1 MGIGDVLAAYPAS
14 LLRFSVGVRKSNGR
28 RKQMTTESM
37 EAYSLE
43 VGDQIA
49 VNGEVFRIVDI
60 EDGDNLDYRF
70 VLVDEEGYR
79 RHIEAEFQKKFEIV
93 LDNLSAI

>member
-1 MGIGDVLAAYPAS
+1 
-14 LLRFSVGVRKSNGR
+14 
-28 RKQMTTESM
+28 MTTDLM

-49 VNGEVFRIVDI
+49 IQGEVFRIVEI

-79 RHIEAEFQKKFEIV
+79 RHIEAEFSNKFRIV
-93 LDNLSAI
+93 LDSTDDL

>member
-1 MGIGDVLAAYPAS
+1 
-14 LLRFSVGVRKSNGR
+14 
-28 RKQMTTESM
+28 M

-49 VNGEVFRIVDI
+49 IQGEVFRIVEI

-79 RHIEAEFQKKFEIV
+79 RHIEAEFSNKFRIV
-93 LDNLSAI
+93 LDSTDDL

>member
-1 MGIGDVLAAYPAS
+1 
-14 LLRFSVGVRKSNGR
+14 
-28 RKQMTTESM
+28 MTTDLM

-49 VNGEVFRIVDI
+49 VNGEVYRIVDI
-60 EDGDNLDYRF
+60 EDGDSLDYRF

-79 RHIEAEFQKKFEIV
+79 RHVEAESEKKFRLVI
-93 LDNLSAI
+93 DNLVEI

>member
-1 MGIGDVLAAYPAS
+1 
-14 LLRFSVGVRKSNGR
+14 
-28 RKQMTTESM
+28 MTTDLM

-43 VGDQIA
+43 VGDQITVQGA
-49 VNGEVFRIVDI
+49 VYRIVEI

-79 RHIEAEFQKKFEIV
+79 RHIEAESTKKFRLV
-93 LDNLSAI
+93 LDNLSEV

>member
-1 MGIGDVLAAYPAS
+1 MDTGDALAVTPVS
-14 LLRFSVGVRKSNGR
+14 LLRSFASVKRIVGGEKP
-28 RKQMTTESM
+28 MTTENM

-43 VGDQIA
+43 VGDQITIQGA
-49 VNGEVFRIVDI
+49 VYRITDI

-79 RHIEAEFQKKFEIV
+79 RSVEAEGTNQFALLTE
-93 LDNLSAI
+93 L

>member
-1 MGIGDVLAAYPAS
+1 
-14 LLRFSVGVRKSNGR
+14 
-28 RKQMTTESM
+28 MTTEKI

-49 VNGEVFRIVDI
+49 IRENIYRITDI

-79 RHIEAEFQKKFEIV
+79 RHVEAEGTNQFALLTE
-93 LDNLSAI
+93 L

>member
-1 MGIGDVLAAYPAS
+1 
-14 LLRFSVGVRKSNGR
+14 
-28 RKQMTTESM
+28 MTTENM

-43 VGDQIA
+43 VGDQITIQGA
-49 VNGEVFRIVDI
+49 IYRITDI

-79 RHIEAEFQKKFEIV
+79 RSVEAEATNKFSLLTE
-93 LDNLSAI
+93 L

>member
-1 MGIGDVLAAYPAS
+1 
-14 LLRFSVGVRKSNGR
+14 
-28 RKQMTTESM
+28 MTTESM

-43 VGDQIA
+43 VGDQIT

-60 EDGDNLDYRF
+60 EDGDSLDYRF

-79 RHIEAEFQKKFEIV
+79 RHIETESQKKFHLV
-93 LDNLSAI
+93 LDNLTEV

>member
-1 MGIGDVLAAYPAS
+1 MDIGDALAATLVS
-14 LLRFSVGVRKSNGR
+14 LLRSFASVKKSNGR
-28 RKQMTTESM
+28 RKPMTTEKI

-49 VNGEVFRIVDI
+49 IRENIYRITDI

-79 RHIEAEFQKKFEIV
+79 RHVEAEGTNQFALLTE
-93 LDNLSAI
+93 L

>member
-1 MGIGDVLAAYPAS
+1 
-14 LLRFSVGVRKSNGR
+14 
-28 RKQMTTESM
+28 MTTEKM

-43 VGDQIA
+43 VGDQITIQ
-49 VNGEVFRIVDI
+49 GSVFRIVDI

-79 RHIEAEFQKKFEIV
+79 RHVEAESTKKFALV
-93 LDNLSAI
+93 LDNLTEV

>member
-1 MGIGDVLAAYPAS
+1 
-14 LLRFSVGVRKSNGR
+14 
-28 RKQMTTESM
+28 MTTDLM

-43 VGDQIA
+43 VGDQITIQ
-49 VNGEVFRIVDI
+49 GEVYRIVEI

-79 RHIEAEFQKKFEIV
+79 RHIEAESTKKFALV
-93 LDNLSAI
+93 LDKYPHHPLEYPS

>member
-1 MGIGDVLAAYPAS
+1 
-14 LLRFSVGVRKSNGR
+14 
-28 RKQMTTESM
+28 MTTEKM

-49 VNGEVFRIVDI
+49 IREAVYRIVDI
-60 EDGDNLDYRF
+60 EDGESLDYRF

-79 RHIEAEFQKKFEIV
+79 RHVEAESTNKLSLLI
-93 LDNLSAI
+93 DNSLAV